1 MAQIVFLGAH
11 SGDGRLGLHRGKT
24 MRLIVLPQLVRIA
37 LPGLGNLWMALLKD
51 TALVSVIGLPDILR
65 QTGVAA
71 RVTKNAFEFFSIAC
85 LLFLILAMVSSFVF
99 SALERWTKRAE
110 VAR

>member
-1 MAQIVFLGAH
+1 
-11 SGDGRLGLHRGKT
+11 
-24 MRLIVLPQLVRIA
+24 MRLVILPQLIRIA

-71 RVTKNAFEFFSIAC
+71 RVTKEAFQFYSIAC
-85 LLFLILAMVSSFVF
+85 LLFLILAFLSSLVF
-99 SALERWTKRAE
+99 SAIESWAKRSE